1 MAKSSTFFGLRRG
14 STKTLTFQVNNG
26 QQITKDR
33 VTDVKNPQT
42 EAQMIQRFVMNTVIR
57 AYSQFQELCDHS
69 FENIQVGMDSM
80 KNFISLNCGALR
92 ARVAAAIDNGEDLYG
107 LYAFTPKGEKYLVPN
122 AYVISRG
129 SLPEVTTTIP
139 ALLGCVPLGA
149 GAANTYEGVID
160 ALGLQRGDQL
170 TFVTIEGNGPTRIAM
185 RYARV
190 ILDPQ
195 NADGSEASLSSPF
208 VGADNKINLP
218 NVRNEGNFLGLT
230 FADSSIN
237 FKFTNQGVGAAGVIV
252 SRKVGE
258 VWKRSNCQLV
268 IKESTIAGFFPSLG
282 ECLDMVG
289 QSDIATR
296 NALYLNNAGRGRV
309 ASSAMGGHSVG
320 LYQRTVSY
328 VDPETQQQAQRTFV
342 VNELG
347 QIVFTAAGN
356 DPDALT
362 AQYLFMPVRTE
373 EDGLYT
379 ERKNALQVTG
389 LYAMIAAAGGT
400 AELDFTWKQPNN
412 VDIQVSYGGTTY
424 VFTEGTQSECWINPN
439 LPVW

>member
-14 STKTLTFQVNNG
+14 STKSLTFQVNNG

-33 VTDVKNPQT
+33 VTEVKNPQT

-69 FENIQVGMDSM
+69 FENVQVGMDSM

-107 LYAFTPKGEKYLVPN
+107 LWAFTPKGEKYLVPN

-139 ALLGCVPLGA
+139 ALLGCVPLGS
-149 GAANTYEGVID
+149 GAANTYQGVID

-195 NADGSEASLSSPF
+195 NADGSEASLTSPF

-218 NVRNEGNFLGLT
+218 NVRNEGSFLGLT
-230 FADSSIN
+230 FADNSIN

-252 SRKVGE
+252 SRKVNDA
-258 VWKRSNCQLV
+258 WKRSNCQLV
-268 IKESTIAGFFPSLG
+268 IKASTIAGFFPSLG

-309 ASSAMGGHSVG
+309 AVAHANVIPAYWRQVPETNHWLAVDMDGRVIVGYADLDDYMPGEAPQTVFENASAVYFRDGSTVKCDEPMSSAVYADRAIVDEWGVVG
-320 LYQRTVSY
+320 LKGNVGYASAYFKFEAGTRYDFTGTHVAESATVS
-328 VDPETQQQAQRTFV
+328 PEM
-342 VNELG
+342 NNY
-347 QIVFTAAGN
+347 TA
-356 DPDALT
+356 
-362 AQYLFMPVRTE
+362 
-373 EDGLYT
+373 
-379 ERKNALQVTG
+379 
-389 LYAMIAAAGGT
+389 
-400 AELDFTWKQPNN
+400 
-412 VDIQVSYGGTTY
+412 
-424 VFTEGTQSECWINPN
+424 
-439 LPVW
+439 

>member
-14 STKTLTFQVNNG
+14 STKSLTFQVNNG

-33 VTDVKNPQT
+33 VTEVKNPQT

-57 AYSQFQELCDHS
+57 AYSQFQTLCDHS
-69 FENIQVGMDSM
+69 FENVAVGMDSM

-107 LYAFTPKGEKYLVPN
+107 LYAFTPKGEKYLCPN

-139 ALLGCVPLGA
+139 ALLACVPLGS
-149 GAANTYEGVID
+149 GVANTYQGVID

-170 TFVTIEGNGPTRIAM
+170 TFVTVEGNGPTRIAM

-195 NADGSEASLSSPF
+195 NADGSEASLSSAF

-218 NVRNEGNFLGLT
+218 NVRNEGTFLGLT
-230 FADSSIN
+230 FADNSIN

-252 SRKVGE
+252 SRKVDNM
-258 VWKRSNCQLV
+258 WKRSNCQLV
-268 IKESTIAGFFPSLG
+268 IKASTIAGFFPSLG

-309 ASSAMGGHSVG
+309 ATQVGNGTFATTNRSGDPVTLVAVTTKMGTLSEVETEMVAVQDVLGNTYYIRNNNQS
-320 LYQRTVSY
+320 
-328 VDPETQQQAQRTFV
+328 VDPYEMCLIDDTKYINQNAWARSQVEEATSANTVLWASPSDDFGAWLHSKGV
-342 VNELG
+342 SFNCWM
-347 QIVFTAAGN
+347 TA
-356 DPDALT
+356 
-362 AQYLFMPVRTE
+362 
-373 EDGLYT
+373 
-379 ERKNALQVTG
+379 
-389 LYAMIAAAGGT
+389 
-400 AELDFTWKQPNN
+400 
-412 VDIQVSYGGTTY
+412 
-424 VFTEGTQSECWINPN
+424 
-439 LPVW
+439 